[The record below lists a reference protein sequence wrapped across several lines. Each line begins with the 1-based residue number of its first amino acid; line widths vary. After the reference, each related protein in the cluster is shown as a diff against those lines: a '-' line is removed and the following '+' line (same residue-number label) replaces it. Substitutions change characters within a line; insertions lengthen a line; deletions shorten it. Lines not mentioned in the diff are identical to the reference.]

1 MGVNEPDYSAV
12 DMANEMLGGGAFLSS
27 RIPERLREVEGMSYG
42 AGSFLLGNG
51 IHKTGDWGVYAFFN
65 PLYKDKLDN
74 ALKEE
79 IQKAMNT
86 GFTKEEFDASLKS
99 WLQQR
104 QTMLGTDEFLARQL
118 REYLDLN
125 KTFKEYA
132 DYENK
137 VKALNVEK
145 VNAAMKKYFDMQKFI
160 LIYAG
165 DFTKK

>member
-1 MGVNEPDYSAV
+1 MGMNEPDYPAV

-42 AGSFLLGNG
+42 AGSFISGNG
-51 IHKTGDWGVYAFFN
+51 IDKTGDWGVYAFFN

-79 IQKAMNT
+79 IQKAMNK

-104 QTMLGTDEFLARQL
+104 QTMLGTDEFLVTQL
-118 REYLDLN
+118 REYLDQN
-125 KTFKEYA
+125 KTFKTYS
-132 DYENK
+132 DYEDK
-137 VKALNVEK
+137 VKALDVAK
-145 VNAAMKKYFDMQKFI
+145 VNAAMKKYFNLQKFV

-165 DFTKK
+165 DFAKK